1 MLRKEEFQVEQL
13 IQKIQELGVEWEQNC
28 PLSRHSSFRIGGAA
42 DVALFPQSSEALCKT
57 LTILREQEIPVLV
70 IGNGSNVVFSDAGYR
85 GAVVFTGKCRK
96 IKIENDT
103 VYADAG
109 VLLSTLSSAVRD
121 ESLSGLEFVFGIPG
135 TLGGAIYMNAGA
147 YGGSMSDVCIGS
159 WYYDL
164 ETGHFGEAFGD
175 AQCFDYRKSVY
186 QNHPERIILSAS
198 LKLKKGNRKEITE
211 TMRTYLDKRRA
222 SQPLD
227 LPNAGSTFKRP
238 EGHFAGKLIEDCGL
252 KGLTVGGAQVSQK
265 HAGFI
270 VNIGGATCEDVKRL
284 IEQIQATVLQQTGVE
299 LECEIKFL

>member
-1 MLRKEEFQVEQL
+1 MEQL
-13 IQKIQELGVEWEQNC
+13 MKEIYTLGVEWEQNC
-28 PLSRHSSFRIGGAA
+28 PLSKHSSFRIGGAA
-42 DVALFPQSSEALCKT
+42 DVALFPKSSDELCKT
-57 LTILREQEIPVLV
+57 LSLLREEEMPVLV

-85 GAVVFTGKCRK
+85 GVVVFTGKCRN
-96 IKIENDT
+96 IKIENNL
-103 VYADAG
+103 VFADAG

-121 ESLSGLEFVFGIPG
+121 ESLSGLEFAFGIPG
-135 TLGGAIYMNAGA
+135 TLGGAVYMNAGA

-159 WYYDL
+159 QYYDL
-164 ETGHFGEAFGD
+164 KTGVIGESIGD

-186 QNHPERIILSAS
+186 QEHPERIILSAT
-198 LKLKKGNRKEITE
+198 LQLKKGNRKTISEE
-211 TMRTYLDKRRA
+211 MRTYWDKRRTT
-222 SQPLD
+222 QPLE
-227 LPNAGSTFKRP
+227 LPNVGSTFKRP

-284 IEQIQATVLQQTGVE
+284 IEKIQTTVLQQTGVE

>member
-1 MLRKEEFQVEQL
+1 MEQL
-13 IQKIQELGVEWEQNC
+13 MKKIYTLGVEWEENC

-42 DVALFPQSSEALCKT
+42 DVALFPKSSDELCKT
-57 LTILREQEIPVLV
+57 LSFLREQEIPVLV

-85 GAVVFTGKCRK
+85 GAVVFTGKCRN
-96 IKIENDT
+96 IKIENDL
-103 VYADAG
+103 VFADAG
-109 VLLSTLSSAVRD
+109 VLLSTLSSAARD
-121 ESLSGLEFVFGIPG
+121 ESLSGLEFAFGIPG

-159 WYYDL
+159 QYYDL
-164 ETGHFGEAFGD
+164 KTGIVGESIGD
-175 AQCFDYRKSVY
+175 EQCFDYRKSIY
-186 QNHPERIILSAS
+186 QHHPERIILSAT
-198 LKLKKGNRKEITE
+198 LQLKKGDHKTISEE
-211 TMRTYLDKRRA
+211 MRTYWDKRRTT
-222 SQPLD
+222 QPLE

-252 KGLTVGGAQVSQK
+252 KGFTVGGAQVSQK

-299 LECEIKFL
+299 LECEIRFL